1 MQKVLE
7 KQDVRFV
14 RGRKCSISWSKKK
27 GLGFI
32 HIDQE
37 NRKIILNDR
46 YRKMLLRGAH
56 GGSTDLPLLRTLL
69 YFVFESLLAGQR
81 IGPVERMR
89 LEAIQA
95 SANAAMKLEAQWA
108 DE

>member
-1 MQKVLE
+1 MRKAIE
-7 KQDVRFV
+7 KQSLQFV
-14 RGRKCSISWSKKK
+14 RGRKCTIRWSRKK
-27 GLGFI
+27 GAGFI

-37 NRKIILNDR
+37 NREIILNDR

-56 GGSTDLPLLRTLL
+56 GGNADLPLLRTLL
-69 YFVFESLLAGQR
+69 YFVFERLLAGQR

-95 SANAAMKLEAQWA
+95 SADAALKLEAQWA
-108 DE
+108 GE